1 MMFVFLTRSYDEGFR
16 VFTGSGARADEKT
29 AKDFDEALTFSGV
42 KDSAEACAVMFRR
55 KGKIYVL
62 ARSMDTGRKDK
73 NTRNILFTFCVVLGR
88 NEGDTARRIFSH
100 LAGGWDECEEF
111 MRSCLRST
119 SFEHEKF
126 LAFLADY
133 SPEAKLPPNYAILRC
148 AKGGTPA
155 VRTVRPSGFWRHVRY
170 GAVYLAVIACVVY
183 VTSGLHSSMNVTRI
197 ADEAKSYTD
206 SAGAKL
212 RSSEE
217 ELAALSADVHARL
230 KALHDEEQALREAE
244 GTIAELYDEARSA
257 HEDIELSYRRIRSM
271 QNADNREAEHL
282 AKSSGEAADKAGAVS
297 GTLPE
302 KVKALREKLGL

>member
-1 MMFVFLTRSYDEGFR
+1 MFIFLTRSYDEGFR
-16 VFTGSGARADEKT
+16 VCVDSGARADEAT
-29 AKDFDEALTFSGV
+29 ARDFDEALTFSGV

-73 NTRNILFTFCVVLGR
+73 NTRNILFTFCVVLAR

-100 LAGGWDECEEF
+100 LAGRWDECEGF
-111 MRSCLRST
+111 MRSCLGKN
-119 SFEHEKF
+119 FEHERF
-126 LAFLADY
+126 IAFLKDYPADV
-133 SPEAKLPPNYAILRC
+133 KLPPKNAIVRC
-148 AKGGTPA
+148 AKGGVPA

-183 VTSGLHSSMNVTRI
+183 VTSGLHSSMNVPRI
-197 ADEAKSYTD
+197 AEEAKSYTD

-217 ELAALSADVHARL
+217 EQEVLSADVHARL
-230 KALHDEEQALREAE
+230 KAIHDEERALLEAKSAIT
-244 GTIAELYDEARSA
+244 GLYEEAQTA
-257 HEDIELSYRRIRSM
+257 HENIELSYLRIRSM
-271 QNADNREAEHL
+271 QNADSREAEHL
-282 AKSSGEAADKAGAVS
+282 AKSSGEAADKAGEFS
-297 GTLPE
+297 SSLPE

>member
-16 VFTGSGARADEKT
+16 VFTGSGTRADEKT

-42 KDSAEACAVMFRR
+42 KDSPEACTVMFRR

-88 NEGDTARRIFSH
+88 KEGDTARRIFSH
-100 LAGGWDECEEF
+100 LAGRWDECEEF
-111 MRSCLRST
+111 MRSCLGKN
-119 SFEHEKF
+119 FEHEKF

-133 SPEAKLPPNYAILRC
+133 PAEAKLPPNYAILRC

-206 SAGAKL
+206 SADARL

-230 KALHDEEQALREAE
+230 RAIHDEEQALREAE
-244 GTIAELYDEARSA
+244 GTIAELYDEAQTA
-257 HEDIELSYRRIRSM
+257 QENLELSYLRIRSM
-271 QNADNREAEHL
+271 QNADTREAEHL

-297 GTLPE
+297 DSLPE